1 MLDRDKPIRAFIAVE
16 VGDEMTRALA
26 QAQAALKPSLHSGAF
41 RWVAP
46 ENIHITLK
54 FLGDVL
60 PRQVDAIQS
69 ALARVVPQ
77 HAVFRLTATDL
88 GVFPNLNRPSVL
100 WVGLQGEMTQLHT
113 LRDDVERVV
122 APLGFPTESRPFS
135 PHLTLARLKDP
146 SRAEVEALRDV
157 VRRDPVGM
165 LGEISVAEVSL
176 MQSELSPRGP
186 RYTRLAQFE
195 LRE

>member
-1 MLDRDKPIRAFIAVE
+1 MLDKGKPIRAFIAVE
-16 VGDEMTRALA
+16 VGDEVTQALA
-26 QAQAALKPSLHSGAF
+26 EAQATLKRSLYFSTF

-60 PRQVDAIQS
+60 PSQLGIVKA
-69 ALARVVPQ
+69 ALANIAPH
-77 HAVFRLTATDL
+77 HALFRLTATDL

-100 WVGLQGEMTQLHT
+100 WVGLQGEITQLHA
-113 LRDDVERVV
+113 LRDDVERVI

-135 PHLTLARLKDP
+135 PHLTLARLKEP
-146 SRAEVEALRDV
+146 SQAEVQALRDV

-165 LGEISVAEVSL
+165 LGEIGVAEISL

-186 RYTRLAQFE
+186 RYTRLAQLE
-195 LRE
+195 LGE

>member
-1 MLDRDKPIRAFIAVE
+1 MLDKGKPIRAFIAVE
-16 VGDEMTRALA
+16 VGDEMTQALA
-26 QAQAALKPSLHSGAF
+26 EAQATLKQSLYFSTF
-41 RWVAP
+41 RWVAA

-60 PRQVDAIQS
+60 PNQVGAIQA
-69 ALARVVPQ
+69 ALASITPQ
-77 HAVFRLTATDL
+77 HALFRLTATDL

-100 WVGLQGEMTQLHT
+100 WVGLQGEMTQLHN
-113 LRDDVERVV
+113 LRDDVERVI

-146 SRAEVEALRDV
+146 SRAEVEALRDM

-165 LGEISVAEVSL
+165 LGEIGVAEISL

-186 RYTRLAQFE
+186 RYTRLAQFDLGE
-195 LRE
+195 

>member
-1 MLDRDKPIRAFIAVE
+1 MDREKPIRSFIAVE
-16 VGDEMTRALA
+16 VGDEMMQALA
-26 QAQAALKPSLHSGAF
+26 QAQAALKPSLHFGAF

-60 PRQVDAIQS
+60 PRQMDDIKA
-69 ALARVVPQ
+69 ALASVVPRHTQ
-77 HAVFRLTATDL
+77 FRLTATDL

-100 WVGLQGEMTQLHT
+100 WVGLQGEMTQLQA

-122 APLGFPTESRPFS
+122 APLGFPTESRAFS
-135 PHLTLARLKDP
+135 PHLTLARLKEP
-146 SRAEVEALRDV
+146 SRAEVEALRDA
-157 VRRDPVGM
+157 VRRDPVGL
-165 LGEISVAEVSL
+165 LGEIGVAEISL

-195 LRE
+195 LGE

>member
-1 MLDRDKPIRAFIAVE
+1 MVDGEKPIRSFIAVE
-16 VGDEMTRALA
+16 VGDEVTQALA
-26 QAQAALKPSLHSGAF
+26 EAQATLKRSLYFSTF

-60 PRQVDAIQS
+60 PSQLGTVKA
-69 ALARVVPQ
+69 ALASIAPR
-77 HAVFRLTATDL
+77 HALFRLTATDL
-88 GVFPNLNRPSVL
+88 GVFPTLNRPSVL
-100 WVGLQGEMTQLHT
+100 WVGLQGEMTQLQN
-113 LRDDVERVV
+113 LRDDVEQVI

-157 VRRDPVGM
+157 LRHDPVGM
-165 LGEISVAEVSL
+165 LGEIGVAEISL

-195 LRE
+195 LGE